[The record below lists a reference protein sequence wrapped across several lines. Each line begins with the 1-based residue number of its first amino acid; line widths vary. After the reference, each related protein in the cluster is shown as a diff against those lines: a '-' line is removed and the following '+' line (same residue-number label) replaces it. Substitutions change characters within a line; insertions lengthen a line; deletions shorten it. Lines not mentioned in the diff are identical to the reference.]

1 MVDYRERME
10 MAEKELLKRYIG
22 KTDLPKSAAE
32 VIRQNKDLKM
42 SDAIIREVKGISPK
56 DYFMSLGILSVEK
69 SAEEKI
75 NEAVAILKER
85 YIDKGK
91 KELSVSALEK
101 GNADI
106 RISYIGDL
114 IRKTYKVSPSDYF
127 TKLGVLYE
135 SDEEKLEYILIINL
149 LVNIL

>member
-85 YIDKGK
+85 WACVSEYDK
-91 KELSVSALEK
+91 SVTWFDSRRAVYAD
-101 GNADI
+101 GNN
-106 RISYIGDL
+106 
-114 IRKTYKVSPSDYF
+114 V
-127 TKLGVLYE
+127 
-135 SDEEKLEYILIINL
+135 
-149 LVNIL
+149 